1 MTAIFHSVFHPGEVP
16 FGLVLARAQAQPV
29 ALALLG
35 VFVAATVAVLQGEYV
50 LDTLLWAAP
59 ITYAAAVA
67 WTIYDLHRRPAAVV
81 LRGGFGAVLS
91 VWDVARARDG
101 KPEAIRFQPVFR
113 PFRKDGQFHVGIG
126 DAVHTLR
133 PEVWPQHAELLD
145 ALRAASEEL
154 ASATA

>member
-67 WTIYDLHRRPAAVV
+67 WTIYDLHRRPAAGRRPPRRV
-81 LRGGFGAVLS
+81 RGRAGRVGRGARPRREARGHPIPARLPS
-91 VWDVARARDG
+91 VPEGRPAPRRHRGRGAHAPARGVAAAR
-101 KPEAIRFQPVFR
+101 
-113 PFRKDGQFHVGIG
+113 
-126 DAVHTLR
+126 
-133 PEVWPQHAELLD
+133 
-145 ALRAASEEL
+145 RAAGRAPGGVGGAGL
-154 ASATA
+154 